1 MAMTGQEI
9 RKKFLEY
16 FAEHG
21 HEIVSSSSLVPH
33 DDPTLLFTNAG
44 MNQFK
49 DTFLGRETRSY
60 TRATTSQKVVRAGG
74 KHNDL
79 ENVGVT
85 SRHHTFFEMLG
96 NFSFGDYFKE
106 DAIKFGWEFL
116 TKVVGL
122 PAEKM
127 FVSVY
132 NDDEEAAQIWRDV
145 IGLDAKDIEYRGEK
159 DNFWAMGDTGPCGP
173 CSEIHIDQG
182 EHTGCQSPDCDRNC
196 ECDRHLEL
204 WNLVFMQYNRSE
216 DGTLTPLPK
225 PSIDTGMG
233 LERVASVVQGVTSN
247 YDTDLFLPII
257 KYIADLAG
265 KKYGDSE
272 KDNVSM
278 RVIADHSRAATFL
291 IGDGVLPANDGR
303 GYVLR
308 RIMRRAMRHGRMLG
322 LEGAFFYKVCGF
334 VVDFM
339 KGHYIELADKKPYIA
354 KVVTN
359 EEQSFSRTLNTGLKI
374 IDELLE
380 KNKDSKTISGED
392 IFKMY
397 DTFGFPVDLLA
408 DIAEDNGYVLD
419 NAGFEQEM
427 HTQQERAKKSWS
439 GSGEQRVADVYIK
452 LASTLKSEFV
462 GYEELEAESEVAAII
477 KNDAQ
482 SETAEGECDIILTK
496 TPFYAEGGGQAGDIG
511 YIKTDTAVF
520 KVTGTHKYGDGMI
533 AMRGFTELGV
543 IKMGETVK
551 AQVDKTARRATERN
565 HTSTHILH
573 KALQMVLGDH
583 VRQAGSQVNPERLR
597 FDFNHYA
604 PVSAEEIMRIEEIAN
619 EEIQANTALKKTYMN
634 IDDAVN
640 SGAMALFGEKY
651 GNKVRVVEIGD
662 FSKELCG
669 GCHVDRTGDIGL
681 LKVTSEASVA
691 SGVRRIEAVT
701 GMAAVAG
708 MQKLDALAK
717 DGAKLLKTTPDGLY
731 ERMVEL
737 TDSLKDKEK
746 ELKKIADQM
755 ASKDA
760 AGLMD
765 DVKIVSGIKVLAA
778 KLANGDADAMRKFV
792 DTARD
797 RIGSGVVV
805 AGAVTDDKVIF
816 VCGVTKDTTGKVKA
830 GDIVREV
837 AKITGGGGGGRPD
850 MAQAGGKHP
859 EKLDEAIANVEK
871 IVEGLVG

>member
-1 MAMTGQEI
+1 MTMTGQEI
-9 RKKFLEY
+9 RQKFLDY
-16 FAEHG
+16 FAKNG

-49 DTFLGRETRSY
+49 DCFLGRETRGY

-96 NFSFGDYFKE
+96 NFSFGDYFKV

-116 TKVVGL
+116 TKEMGL
-122 PAEKM
+122 PADKM
-127 FVSVY
+127 FVSVF
-132 NDDEEAAQIWRDV
+132 NDDQEAAKIWEEV
-145 IGLDAKDIEYRGEK
+145 IGLDPKDIEYRDEK

-182 EHTGCQSPDCDRNC
+182 EHTGCQEPGCDRNC

-204 WNLVFMQYNRSE
+204 WNLVFMQFNRSE
-216 DGTLTPLPK
+216 DGTLTPLPE

-247 YDTDLFLPII
+247 YDTDLFIPILEF
-257 KYIADLAG
+257 IAELAG
-265 KKYGDSE
+265 KKYGVNE

-278 RVIADHSRAATFL
+278 RVIADHSRATTFL
-291 IGDGVLPANDGR
+291 VGDGVLPANEGR

-322 LEGAFFYKVCGF
+322 MDGAFFFKVCEF

-339 KGHYIELADKKPYIA
+339 KGHYIELADKKPFIA
-354 KVVTN
+354 KVVSN

-380 KNKDSKTISGED
+380 KYSESKVISGDD
-392 IFKMY
+392 IFRLY
-397 DTFGFPVDLLA
+397 DTFGFPTDLLE
-408 DIAEDNGYVLD
+408 DIAEDNGYALD
-419 NAGFEQEM
+419 LAGFEQEM
-427 HTQQERAKKSWS
+427 KAQQDRAKKSWS
-439 GSGEQRVADVYIK
+439 GSGEQKVSDIYLR
-452 LASTLKSEFV
+452 LASSLKTEFV
-462 GYEELEAESEVAAII
+462 GYTSMNAESEVAAII
-477 KNDAQ
+477 KDDK
-482 SETAEGECDIILTK
+482 ETDTAEGNCDIVLAQ
-496 TPFYAEGGGQAGDIG
+496 TPFYAEGGGQTGDTG
-511 YIKTDTAVF
+511 YLKTDSAVF
-520 KVTGTHKYGDGMI
+520 KVTGTYKFGDSMI
-533 AMRGFTELGV
+533 AMRGFTELGS
-543 IKMGETVK
+543 IKKGEKIK
-551 AQVDKTARRATERN
+551 AEVDAEARGATEKN
-565 HTSTHILH
+565 HTGTHLLH

-583 VRQAGSQVNPERLR
+583 VRQAGSMVSPDRLR

-604 PVSAEEIMRIEEIAN
+604 SVSAEEIARIEEIVN
-619 EEIQANTALKKTYMN
+619 EAVQENTELKKTYMN
-634 IDDAVN
+634 IDDAVKA
-640 SGAMALFGEKY
+640 GAMALFGEKY
-651 GNKVRVVEIGD
+651 GSKVRVVEISD

-669 GCHVDRTGDIGL
+669 GCHVERTGDIGL
-681 LKVTSEASVA
+681 LKVTSEQSVA

-701 GMAAVAG
+701 GMSAVSG
-708 MQKLDALAK
+708 MQKVDAMVKEASRV
-717 DGAKLLKTTPDGLY
+717 LKTTPDALID
-731 ERMVEL
+731 RVNEL
-737 TDSLKDKEK
+737 TESLKLKER
-746 ELKKIADQM
+746 ELKKLADQA
-755 ASKDA
+755 ASKEA

-765 DVKIVSGIKVLAA
+765 DVKIVNGIKVLAV
-778 KLANGDADAMRKFV
+778 KLGSADVDAMRTFV

-797 RIGSGVVV
+797 KIKSGVVV
-805 AGAVTDDKVIF
+805 VGAEADGKVMF
-816 VCGVTKDTTGKVKA
+816 VCGVTKDTIGKVKA

-850 MAQAGGKHP
+850 MAQAGGKNP
-859 EKLDEAIANVEK
+859 EKLDEAIAAAVK
-871 IVEGLVG
+871 IVEGLSA